1 MSWIHAFCP
10 ADFTRYAVWS
20 RHYEELDWR
29 LDQHQ
34 YRYRKYLTG
43 LDFPK
48 AEATLNVIQ
57 SDFTEGFE
65 SERGLGE
72 LPIVLHTLLKD
83 QKSEIKRGTA
93 RFLEQAERELLHKR
107 LGLSIETIDSIA
119 EQIEELASAYKVTQH
134 LSEDDPDYVLAKI
147 LIDLSLLLQDTAHK
161 YAEGIEYFSEPSGIH
176 YFKTRLNALI
186 QRSDYPEQLVQDWI
200 QAFQSQLKSRDD
212 APTSSFH
219 QNASASWQIVFGA
232 TEKMI
237 NTAHGL
243 FIFLEAKAHN
253 DWDENKQKDW
263 LESLKKRS
271 EIDQKIFSRANFIK
285 AKVFK
290 DYLTDACALGA
301 YAYANN

>member
-72 LPIVLHTLLKD
+72 LPVVLRTLLRD
-83 QKSEIKRGTA
+83 QKSEIKRRTA

-119 EQIEELASAYKVTQH
+119 EQIEELASVYKVTQH

-147 LIDLSLLLQDTAHK
+147 LIDLSLLLQDTAQK
-161 YAEGIEYFSEPSGIH
+161 YAEGIEHFSEPSSIH
-176 YFKTRLNALI
+176 FFKTRLNALT
-186 QRSDYPEQLVQDWI
+186 QRSDYSEQLIKDWI
-200 QAFQSQLKSRDD
+200 QAFQSQLKCRDD
-212 APTSSFH
+212 VPTDSFH

-237 NTAHGL
+237 NTLHGL
-243 FIFLEAKAHN
+243 FMFLEAKAHN
-253 DWDENKQKDW
+253 DWNEDKQKDW
-263 LESLKKRS
+263 LENLRKRS
-271 EIDQKIFSRANFIK
+271 ETDQKIFSRANFIK
-285 AKVFK
+285 ARVFK
-290 DYLTDACALGA
+290 NYLCEACVL
-301 YAYANN
+301 